1 MQRLQIG
8 QIDRECSKMLKPS
21 GILRLAIPDKRY
33 EFDYFR
39 DVTGMA
45 EVINNS
51 YQPSELQAMG
61 MVADYYADVVAYNGK
76 ISWKKSLL
84 PFGDKIRNILI
95 YLIMFLHQVRLN
107 Y

>member
-1 MQRLQIG
+1 
-8 QIDRECSKMLKPS
+8 
-21 GILRLAIPDKRY
+21 
-33 EFDYFR
+33 
-39 DVTGMA
+39 
-45 EVINNS
+45 
-51 YQPSELQAMG
+51 MG